1 MYRIFFKGFFDF
13 LLTLIGLIILSP
25 IFIFVMI
32 GLSIAN
38 SGKPFFFQIRP
49 GKRGKLFK
57 VIKFKTMNEKK
68 DAKGNLLPPAQR
80 ITSIGRFIR
89 STSLDEIPQLINVLK
104 GDMSLVG
111 PRPLRVEYLPIILL
125 FRHVAMM

>member
-1 MYRIFFKGFFDF
+1 
-13 LLTLIGLIILSP
+13 
-25 IFIFVMI
+25 MI

-68 DAKGNLLPPAQR
+68 DAKGNLLPPVER
-80 ITSIGRFIR
+80 ITRIGKFIR
-89 STSLDEIPQLINVLK
+89 KTSLDEIHQLINVLK
-104 GDMSLVG
+104 GEMSLIG
-111 PRPLRVEYLPIILL
+111 PRPL
-125 FRHVAMM
+125 VAYIN